1 VIISPERAGKIP
13 GEASSIKG
21 FSESAGAIITAVSKV
36 GSVMLSVYAGNLHA
50 QNMIP
55 ISAVTG
61 NLIFS
66 FQAT

>member
-1 VIISPERAGKIP
+1 
-13 GEASSIKG
+13 
-21 FSESAGAIITAVSKV
+21 
-36 GSVMLSVYAGNLHA
+36 MLSVYAGNLHA

-55 ISAVTG
+55 ISAVNG